1 MNFYIIFEPYVHQVI
16 LFYAEKYENY
26 IQSIRDPFF
35 WRAKAGKI
43 AWIAY

>member
-16 LFYAEKYENY
+16 LFYAEKY

-35 WRAKAGKI
+35 WRAKLGKT